1 MIALRYGPLSFRDS
15 CCLLSGSLAQLIEDN
30 KEGDVAQT
38 LPLMAQLHPYRQVGL
53 TCCCGRCP
61 SPTMT

>member
-15 CCLLSGSLAQLIEDN
+15 CRLLSGSLAQLIEDN
-30 KEGDVAQT
+30 KEDDLART
-38 LPLMAQLHPYRQVGL
+38 FPLMAQLHPYRQVGL
-53 TCCCGRCP
+53 DRYCGRCP